1 MAEFVIRASA
11 SWKSSGWIIQCRNP
25 EFKGHRQNT
34 WEEAYDEFK
43 SFVSGFVRTL
53 IPSGSPEIDFQ
64 DPVIKGKSE
73 RFATERDM
81 FVIRCKKD
89 EVKLSWIVVITHN
102 PNRSLDEFNEG
113 MKTILEESNEENVA
127 A

>member
-1 MAEFVIRASA
+1 MAEFIIRAAA
-11 SWKSSGWIIQCRNP
+11 SWKSSGWIIHCRNP
-25 EFKGHRQNT
+25 EFKGHRKDT

-43 SFVSGFVRTL
+43 TFVSGFVRTL

-64 DPVIKGKSE
+64 DPIIRGKSE
-73 RFATERDM
+73 RFTTEGNT
-81 FVIRCKKD
+81 FVIRCGQD

-113 MKTILEESNEENVA
+113 VKVMLEEASPEDVA